1 MARHEEEG
9 PEGSSPRQDVHFDP
23 WMTPVSETLCGLA
36 DAIFLETEKAAPKL
50 SRQRRDAMER
60 RRAVTTCLLANLT
73 RVWLEVPQGG
83 RLALSLKNTSLTRYD
98 RRDFPREVIRLAVDR
113 LEAARLVSRYAGR
126 RGRDRTALEPTEA
139 LKARLRPFGLTLGDI
154 VRKSGGEA
162 IVLKEAGIGR
172 DGQKALV
179 DYAET
184 AETGAMRAEMEEINA
199 ALAGAD
205 IRLAG
210 ERRLDTRLVRMFQ
223 IDAGETHHFDAY
235 GRLYRGFWQPLEKT
249 KRQFITIGG
258 RPVVDLDWAS
268 CFVNLAYHH
277 QGLALP
283 EGDPYCIP
291 GLEGYREGV
300 KKAVSMLFSR
310 HGPLRRLSDDLGSL
324 LPAGWTARQLMAAIS
339 EAHPGIVPT
348 FGVNIA
354 PSFTRTESDLMVA
367 VLLRLIAQGIVAL
380 PCHDGLLVADVFKAD
395 AAAAMRAIPAE
406 RLGVSLT
413 VEEKRIWRP
422 EFISPPMP
430 LLPAS
435 SR

>member
-1 MARHEEEG
+1 MVGLEEEG
-9 PEGSSPRQDVHFDP
+9 PEGSSPARDVHFDP
-23 WMTPVSETLCGLA
+23 WIVPRSDTLCGLA
-36 DAIFLETEKAAPKL
+36 DAIFLEAELAAPKL
-50 SRQRRDAMER
+50 SRQRRDALER
-60 RRAVTTCLLANLT
+60 RRAVTWCLIANLAH
-73 RVWLEVPQGG
+73 VWLEVPQGG
-83 RLALSLKNTSLTRYD
+83 RLAVSLKNTALIRYD
-98 RRDFPREVIRLAVDR
+98 RRDFPREVIRLAVER
-113 LEAARLVSRYAGR
+113 LEAAGLVSRYAGR
-126 RGRDRTALEPTEA
+126 RGRDRTALEPTEV
-139 LKARLRPFGLTLGDI
+139 LRARLRPLALSPNDI
-154 VRKSGGEA
+154 GRMPGGET
-162 IVLKEAGIGR
+162 ILLKEASVGR
-172 DGQKALV
+172 GRQKVLV

-184 AETGAMRAEMEEINA
+184 AETEAMRTEMEEINA

-210 ERRLDTRLVRMFQ
+210 TRCLDTRLVRMFQ
-223 IDAGETHHFDAY
+223 VDPGEHHHFGAY

-258 RPVVDLDWAS
+258 RPVVDLDWGS

-277 QGLALP
+277 QGLPLP

-310 HGPLRRLSDDLGSL
+310 HGPLRRLSDDLRNL
-324 LPAGWTARQLMAAIS
+324 LPARWTARQLMAAIS
-339 EAHPGIVPT
+339 EAHPGIMPT
-348 FGVNIA
+348 FGINIA

-367 VLLRLIAQGIVAL
+367 VVLRLVAQGIVAL

-406 RLGVSLT
+406 RLGVCLA

-422 EFISPPMP
+422 
-430 LLPAS
+430 
-435 SR
+435 